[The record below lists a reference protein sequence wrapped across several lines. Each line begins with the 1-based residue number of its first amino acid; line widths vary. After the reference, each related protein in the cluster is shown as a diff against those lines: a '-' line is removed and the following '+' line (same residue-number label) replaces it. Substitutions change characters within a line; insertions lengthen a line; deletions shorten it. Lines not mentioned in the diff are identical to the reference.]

1 MNPSEKP
8 RNQSNQ
14 RASPAAS
21 SDRGPTAQGGLYVV
35 LISLHGLI
43 RGENLELGRDADTGG
58 QTTYVVE
65 LAKALA
71 SRAAVGR
78 VDLLTRLIDDPK
90 VDDDYTQ
97 PREQIGE
104 KAYIVRIPFGPR
116 RYLRK
121 ESLWS
126 WIEQFVNL
134 VPRHFRIVGRVPD
147 ILHGHYADAGLAAAR
162 LSLLLGVPAIF
173 TGHSL
178 GHEKRRRLLESG
190 VSGETIESRY
200 RMSRRIEAE
209 ERALS
214 RADIVVAST
223 SQEAGRQYALY
234 ENYRPRNTVVIPPGV
249 DLKRFRPPDRGDSR
263 PSIEP
268 EVLKFLRDRKKP
280 WILTVARPDE
290 RKNLKTLVKA
300 YGENE
305 ALQNAANLVVV
316 AGSRDDIAGMS
327 RGARTVLTDILLA
340 IDRYDL
346 YGKVAYP
353 KKHRAEDVPGLY
365 RLAAEGGG
373 VFVNPALTEP
383 FGLTLIEAAASG
395 LPIVATDDGGPRDIV
410 ATAKNG
416 LLIDP
421 LDSKGMSEKLLDAL
435 SDRAR
440 WKRWSANGERA
451 AHRYYT
457 WSSHVEKYLNEIER
471 VSRTRTAKRFAAAKS
486 RLPAA
491 ERLLLFDIDD
501 SLIGDREGL
510 RALIAKIAGE
520 GSRVS
525 IGVATGRRLKSA
537 LQVLTQ
543 WNAPPLEVFIT
554 SVGSEIY
561 YGPLMNQD
569 LGWRHHIDHRWE
581 PRRIREALDDL
592 PGLNLQGKLEQR
604 GHKVSYFLDPES
616 APGIREIRGL
626 LRAKGI
632 AASLV
637 YSRGQ
642 YLDLLPERASK
653 GAALRYLCEKWGIPM
668 EYVLVAGDSGNDA
681 EMLASRALG
690 VVVGNHSS
698 ELDRL
703 RGLDRVYF
711 AEGEYAWGIIEGI
724 DHYRFFADGE

>member
-1 MNPSEKP
+1 MKRSGELKT
-8 RNQSNQ
+8 QSNHS
-14 RASPAAS
+14 AESGSS
-21 SDRGPTAQGGLYVV
+21 SDNGSIAPDGLYIV

-43 RGENLELGRDADTGG
+43 RGENLELGSDADTGG

-65 LAKALA
+65 LARALA
-71 SRAAVGR
+71 THPTVGR

-90 VDDDYTQ
+90 VSADYAQ

-134 VPRHFRIVGRVPD
+134 VPRHFRTVGRVPD
-147 ILHGHYADAGLAAAR
+147 IIHGHYADAGLATAR
-162 LSLLLGVPAIF
+162 LSMLLGVPTIF

-190 VSGETIESRY
+190 IDEETIESRY
-200 RMSRRIEAE
+200 NMARRIEAE

-214 RADIVVAST
+214 RANIVVAST
-223 SQEAGRQYALY
+223 TQEAEQQYGLY
-234 ENYRPRNTVVIPPGV
+234 ENYRPRNTIVIPPGV
-249 DLKRFRPPDRGDSR
+249 DLERFRPPERSDPR
-263 PSIEP
+263 PAIES

-305 ALQNAANLVVV
+305 ALQQAANLVVV
-316 AGSRDDIAGMS
+316 AGSRDDIAKLN
-327 RGARTVLTDILLA
+327 RGARAVLTEILVA

-353 KKHRAEDVPGLY
+353 KQHSAEDVPGLY
-365 RLAAEGGG
+365 RLAAAGGG

-395 LPIVATDDGGPRDIV
+395 LPIIATDDGGPRDII

-416 LLIDP
+416 LLINP
-421 LDSKGMSEKLLDAL
+421 LDATSMGEKLLGAL

-451 AHRYYT
+451 ARRHYT
-457 WSSHVEKYLNEIER
+457 WSRHVERYLSEIQR
-471 VSRTRTAKRFAAAKS
+471 TSRTRTAKKFAAAKS

-510 RALIAKIAGE
+510 DALMAKIAGE

-537 LQVLTQ
+537 LQVLTK

-569 LGWRHHIDHRWE
+569 VGWKNHIDYKWE
-581 PRRIREALDDL
+581 PQRIREALDDL

-604 GHKVSYFLDPES
+604 EHKVSYFLDPKE

-626 LRAKGI
+626 LRAKNI
-632 AASLV
+632 VANMI

-642 YLDLLPERASK
+642 FLDLLPERASK
-653 GAALRYLCEKWGIPM
+653 GKAVRFLCEKWGIPL

-698 ELDRL
+698 ELNRL

-724 DHYRFFADGE
+724 DHYQFFADSE